1 MPLRLTRRSW
11 TLSKTF
17 KFEAAHMLPFHDGKC
32 QRLHGHS
39 WQCSLFIGSN
49 QLIETG
55 SKQGMVMDYA
65 DIKSI
70 FQPILD
76 KHLDHWYL
84 NDSLEL
90 ASPTSEAVALWIYN
104 KVKPLIPNLLGVEV
118 KETCTS
124 SCYYTEEVELVR
136 LNSDDEY
143 SEASGNE
150 NQ

>member
-1 MPLRLTRRSW
+1 MPLKLTRRSW

-17 KFEAAHMLPFHDGKC
+17 KFEAAHLLPFHDGKC

-39 WQCSLFIGSN
+39 WQCTLFLASN

-55 SKQGMVMDYA
+55 SKQGMVMDYG

-70 FQPILD
+70 FKPILEN
-76 KHLDHWYL
+76 HLDHWYL

-118 KETCTS
+118 NETCTS
-124 SCYYTEEVELVR
+124 SCFYTEEIDIINMNADGEDSQPIR
-136 LNSDDEY
+136 S
-143 SEASGNE
+143 E